1 MARTAD
7 QRGPEDKADRGPGL
21 VRSGARPNA
30 MYVQEDGRPMTRL
43 YMGCRSR
50 FTPARDHHRLCWSCW
65 RETDRR
71 LERLRIAALVR
82 DGVRL
87 DTAQTLV
94 AALGA
99 RIVDEAAR

>member
-1 MARTAD
+1 MLA
-7 QRGPEDKADRGPGL
+7 
-21 VRSGARPNA
+21 SG
-30 MYVQEDGRPMTRL
+30 
-43 YMGCRSR
+43 
-50 FTPARDHHRLCWSCW
+50 
-65 RETDRR
+65 
-71 LERLRIAALVR
+71 RIAALVR